1 MSALPLAA
9 DMLTLQVHGQHLRHI
24 AIHAVRKPD
33 DQLDPARLQH
43 ANRMN
48 DVALALLGQC
58 LMQIAPANEAAY
70 STAAAEP
77 AL

>member
-1 MSALPLAA
+1 MNALALVA

-24 AIHAVRKPD
+24 AIHAARKPD
-33 DQLDPARLQH
+33 ERIDPAQLSH

-48 DVALALLGQC
+48 DVALALLGQV
-58 LMQIAPANEAAY
+58 LMRISPANDGAL

-77 AL
+77 AP